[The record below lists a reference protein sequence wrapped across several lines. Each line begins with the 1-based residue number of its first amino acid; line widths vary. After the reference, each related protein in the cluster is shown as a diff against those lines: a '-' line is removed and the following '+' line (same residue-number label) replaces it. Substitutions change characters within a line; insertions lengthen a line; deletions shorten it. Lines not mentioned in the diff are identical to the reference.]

1 MRTSRAFLSLSLLAL
16 LFGTPALASTIE
28 SFSSIDAIVT
38 FDISPSALA
47 VTVQNLRTVDA
58 TGNTLTAIRFAF
70 EPGAAPLSLDLT
82 SVDASQYYGCEGHG
96 GSTTCG
102 TVSAPLPAPLY
113 GWAVDSASPEFMLH
127 PAGGLK
133 PGAIVNDTI
142 VANAG
147 DGLGEVHHNPYLGG
161 PVTFV
166 LSGALPAGAVLDSDS
181 IEVHFGT
188 AETGWTPVD
197 VDPTPEPATSL
208 LVGLVLIGLGW
219 HRTRTS

>member
-70 EPGAAPLSLDLT
+70 EPEAAPLSLDLT

-96 GSTTCG
+96 GT
-102 TVSAPLPAPLY
+102 PLAVPCPLR
-113 GWAVDSASPEFMLH
+113 FLRRF
-127 PAGGLK
+127 
-133 PGAIVNDTI
+133 T
-142 VANAG
+142 
-147 DGLGEVHHNPYLGG
+147 
-161 PVTFV
+161 
-166 LSGALPAGAVLDSDS
+166 
-181 IEVHFGT
+181 
-188 AETGWTPVD
+188 
-197 VDPTPEPATSL
+197 
-208 LVGLVLIGLGW
+208 VGL
-219 HRTRTS
+219 

>member
-1 MRTSRAFLSLSLLAL
+1 MTHY
-16 LFGTPALASTIE
+16 TSTIE

-70 EPGAAPLSLDLT
+70 EPEAAPFSLDLT
-82 SVDASQYYGCEGHG
+82 SVDASQYYRCEGSG
-96 GSTTCG
+96 ASTVCG

-113 GWAVDSASPEFMLH
+113 GWAVASASPEFTLH
-127 PAGGLK
+127 PVGGLK

-188 AETGWTPVD
+188 AETGWTPVN
-197 VDPTPEPATSL
+197 PTPEPETSL
-208 LVGLVLIGLGW
+208 LVGLVLIALGW